1 MDVPLPLIAF
11 ILSFVAGMISVAIA
25 EHNGYTGKNPAVSAM
40 QYFPLKTSQHPT
52 IKSVAVFSSSI
63 F

>member
-1 MDVPLPLIAF
+1 MDVPLPFIAF

-40 QYFPLKTSQHPT
+40 QYFPLKTS
-52 IKSVAVFSSSI
+52 
-63 F
+63 